1 MCRIRDVAKRCA
13 LVAGLVSA
21 CSLGGDSPSAVVRK
35 AGDALRTR
43 NRAQF
48 YDQVDLRALELPI
61 MRELSAIVPDNYIV
75 LGAGNGDVLGRQL
88 DPVFASPPDTSI
100 FGRLTANVLGLQF
113 LGTEVSVRGV
123 GTAQTSDR
131 TAFVPV
137 FIAVGADTTPRRVSI
152 QLQKDDSRWRIVGVR
167 DLAEL
172 ARAERRRTA
181 EARGELYAEGIREKA
196 YVAGMKSDLR
206 NVTVNEEAYFSDHG
220 TYASDLAQIAGYR
233 PSTGITVTITAGS
246 DKGWAASA
254 RHDSLPKGTCSIFV
268 GVPAPQPP
276 PGSSSVPQEGAPYCS
291 YVLNRQGHL
300 P

>member
-1 MCRIRDVAKRCA
+1 MCRIRDVAMLCA
-13 LVAGLVSA
+13 LVAAWVSA

-35 AGDALRTR
+35 AGEALRTR

-48 YDQVDLRALELPI
+48 YDQVDLKALELPL

-75 LGAGNGDVLGRQL
+75 LGAGNGDVLGRRL
-88 DPVFASPPDTSI
+88 DPVFASPPDTSTG
-100 FGRLTANVLGLQF
+100 GRLTANVLGLQF
-113 LGTEVSVRGV
+113 LGTAVSVRGV

-137 FIAVGADTTPRRVSI
+137 FIAVGADTTSRRVSI

-172 ARAERRRTA
+172 ARTERRQ
-181 EARGELYAEGIREKA
+181 GVREKA
-196 YVAGMKSDLR
+196 YVAGMRSDLR
-206 NVTVNEEAYFSDHG
+206 YLTANEEAYFSDHG

-233 PSTGITVTITAGS
+233 PSPGITVTITAGS

-291 YVLNRQGHL
+291 NVLNQQDRL